1 MDHNLILE
9 NIKAKLTLVP
19 HKPGCYQMLNDKNKI
34 IYVGKA
40 KDLHNR
46 LRSYFS
52 GSHDAKTTRM
62 LMDVV
67 TFEYIVATSEVE
79 AFLLELNYIKEYRP
93 QYNIL
98 LMDDKTYP
106 YICFLDENHPKLV
119 YTRDI
124 KKFTRKTQNKVFG
137 PFPNVKACR
146 DLVEILNKVYPF
158 RKCNQIPKKSCI
170 YYDMHQCLAP
180 CINDVKKEDYK
191 PFIDSVTKVLN
202 GSDKEL
208 LNKLEQKMQD
218 ASENLEFEK
227 AIEYRDII
235 NSVNAISEKQSII
248 INDGVSRDV
257 LGFYESDGVVSI
269 QLFHMRYGKI
279 IERTCE
285 VFDVYDN
292 LNEVVLSYIYQF
304 YDSKT
309 NVKPYELLIPFLED
323 YQLISE
329 IFDLRINVPVKG
341 VKKKLVDLANQNAKE
356 SLEHAKS
363 LRKMKLSKT
372 KEPLLE
378 LANMLNIDY
387 PKVIEL
393 FDNSNIQ
400 GASAVSA
407 MVSYVDGMP
416 SRKDY
421 RKYKVKTVEGA
432 DDYHTMIEVLTR
444 RYKRLKEEHEKHP
457 HNYPDLIIVDGGK
470 IQVKAALK
478 VLKEL
483 EVTNDINVIGLQKDN
498 NHKTESIIT
507 SSLEEIKIDKKSN
520 IFLLLESMQDEVHRF
535 AITFFKNTH
544 SKNTLTSVLDNITGI
559 GKKRKLILHN
569 NFKSINEMINAPI
582 EKYIS
587 LGFPKEVATN
597 LIETLKKSE

>member
-1 MDHNLILE
+1 MDQSIILE
-9 NIKAKLTLVP
+9 NIKTKLTLVP
-19 HKPGCYQMLNDKNKI
+19 HKPGCYQMLNNKNEI

-40 KDLHNR
+40 KDLHKR

-52 GSHDAKTTRM
+52 GTHDAKTTRM

-106 YICFLDENHPKLV
+106 YICFIDENHPKLV

-124 KKFTRKTQNKVFG
+124 KKFTRKKQNKVFG
-137 PFPNVKACR
+137 PFPNVKACK
-146 DLVEILNKVYPF
+146 DLVEILNKIYPF
-158 RKCNQIPKKSCI
+158 RKCKQIPKKSCL
-170 YYDMHQCLAP
+170 YYDMGQCLAP
-180 CINDVKKEDYK
+180 CINNVNKEDYE
-191 PFIDSVTKVLN
+191 PYVESVFKVLN

-208 LNKLEQKMQD
+208 LNQLNLKMQD

-227 AIEYRDII
+227 AIEYRNII
-235 NSVNAISEKQSII
+235 NSINEISQKQSII

-257 LGFYESDGVVSI
+257 LGYYEKDGIVSI

-292 LNEVVLSYIYQF
+292 LNEIIVSYIYQF
-304 YDSKT
+304 YDST
-309 NVKPYELLIPFLED
+309 ASLPYELLIPYLED
-323 YQLISE
+323 YSIITDLLN
-329 IFDLRINVPVKG
+329 LRINIPVKG
-341 VKKKLVDLANQNAKE
+341 IKKKLVDLACGNAKE
-356 SLEHAKS
+356 SLEHALNLKK
-363 LRKMKLSKT
+363 LKLSKT
-372 KEPLLE
+372 KEPLIE
-378 LANMLNIDY
+378 LSNLIGIDY
-387 PKVIEL
+387 PKRIEL

-407 MVSYVDGMP
+407 MVSYIDGVA

-444 RYKRLKEEHEKHP
+444 RYKRLKEENLILP
-457 HNYPDLIIVDGGK
+457 NLIIVDGGK
-470 IQVKAALK
+470 IQVKAAVK
-478 VLKEL
+478 VLKDL
-483 EVTNDINVIGLQKDN
+483 NINTINVIGLQKDDK
-498 NHKTESIIT
+498 HRTDSIVT
-507 SSLEEIKIDKKSN
+507 SNLDEVKVDKKSN

-535 AITFFKNTH
+535 AITFFKQTH
-544 SKNTLTSVLDNITGI
+544 SKNTLASILDDIKGI
-559 GKKRKLILHN
+559 GKIRKKILQE
-569 NFKSINEMINAPI
+569 NFKSITEMINAPI
-582 EKYIS
+582 EKYLS
-587 LGFPKEVATN
+587 LGFSKDVATN
-597 LIETLKKSE
+597 FIETLKSRDQS

>member
-1 MDHNLILE
+1 MDHNQILE

-19 HKPGCYQMLNDKNKI
+19 HKPGCYQMKNNQNEI

-40 KDLHNR
+40 KDLHKR

-106 YICFLDENHPKLV
+106 YICFIDENHPKLV

-124 KKFTRKTQNKVFG
+124 KKFTRKKQNKVFG
-137 PFPNVKACR
+137 PFPNVKACK
-146 DLVEILNKVYPF
+146 DLVEILNKIYPF
-158 RKCNQIPKKSCI
+158 RKCKQIPKKSCL
-170 YYDMHQCLAP
+170 YYDMGQCLAP
-180 CINDVKKEDYK
+180 CINNVNKEDYE
-191 PFIDSVTKVLN
+191 PYVESVFKVLN

-208 LNKLEQKMQD
+208 LNQLNLKMQD

-227 AIEYRDII
+227 AIEYRNII
-235 NSVNAISEKQSII
+235 NSINEISQKQSII

-257 LGFYESDGVVSI
+257 LGYYEKDGIVSI

-292 LNEVVLSYIYQF
+292 LNEIIVSYIYQF
-304 YDSKT
+304 YDST
-309 NVKPYELLIPFLED
+309 ASLPYELLIPYLED
-323 YQLISE
+323 YSIITDLLN
-329 IFDLRINVPVKG
+329 LRINIPVKG
-341 VKKKLVDLANQNAKE
+341 IKKKLVDLACGNAKE
-356 SLEHAKS
+356 SLEHALNLKK
-363 LRKMKLSKT
+363 LKLSKT
-372 KEPLLE
+372 KEPLIE
-378 LANMLNIDY
+378 LSNLIGIDY
-387 PKVIEL
+387 PKRIEL

-407 MVSYVDGMP
+407 MVSYIDGVA

-444 RYKRLKEEHEKHP
+444 RYKRLKEENLILP
-457 HNYPDLIIVDGGK
+457 NLIIVDGGK
-470 IQVKAALK
+470 IQVKAAVK
-478 VLKEL
+478 VLKDL
-483 EVTNDINVIGLQKDN
+483 NINTINVIGLQKDDK
-498 NHKTESIIT
+498 HRTDSIVT
-507 SSLEEIKIDKKSN
+507 SNLDEVKVDKKSN

-535 AITFFKNTH
+535 AITFFKQTH
-544 SKNTLTSVLDNITGI
+544 SKNTLASILDDIKGI
-559 GKKRKLILHN
+559 GKIRKKILQE
-569 NFKSINEMINAPI
+569 NFKSITEMINAPI
-582 EKYIS
+582 EKYLS
-587 LGFPKEVATN
+587 LGFSKDVATN
-597 LIETLKKSE
+597 FIETLKSRDQS

>member
-1 MDHNLILE
+1 MDQSIILE
-9 NIKAKLTLVP
+9 NIKTKLTLVP
-19 HKPGCYQMLNDKNKI
+19 HKPGCYQMLNNKNEI

-40 KDLHNR
+40 KDLHKR

-52 GSHDAKTTRM
+52 GTHDAKTTRM

-106 YICFLDENHPKLV
+106 YICFIDENHPKLV
-119 YTRDI
+119 YTRDV
-124 KKFTRKTQNKVFG
+124 KKFTRKKQNKVFG
-137 PFPNVKACR
+137 PFPNVKACK
-146 DLVEILNKVYPF
+146 DLVEILNKIYPF
-158 RKCNQIPKKSCI
+158 RKCKQIPKKSCL
-170 YYDMHQCLAP
+170 YYDMGQCLAP
-180 CINDVKKEDYK
+180 CINNVNKEDYE
-191 PFIDSVTKVLN
+191 PYVESVFKVLN

-208 LNKLEQKMQD
+208 LNQLNLKMQD

-227 AIEYRDII
+227 AIEYRNII
-235 NSVNAISEKQSII
+235 NSINEISQKQSII

-257 LGFYESDGVVSI
+257 LGYYEKDGIVSI

-292 LNEVVLSYIYQF
+292 LNEIIVSYIYQF
-304 YDSKT
+304 YDST
-309 NVKPYELLIPFLED
+309 ASLPYELLIPYLED
-323 YQLISE
+323 YSIITDLLN
-329 IFDLRINVPVKG
+329 LRINIPVKG
-341 VKKKLVDLANQNAKE
+341 IKKKLVELACGNAKE
-356 SLEHAKS
+356 SLEHALNLKK
-363 LRKMKLSKT
+363 LKLSKT
-372 KEPLLE
+372 KEPLIE
-378 LANMLNIDY
+378 LSNLIGIDY
-387 PKVIEL
+387 PKRIEL

-407 MVSYVDGMP
+407 MVSYIDGVA

-444 RYKRLKEEHEKHP
+444 RYKRLKEENLILP
-457 HNYPDLIIVDGGK
+457 NLIIVDGGK
-470 IQVKAALK
+470 IQVKAAIK
-478 VLKEL
+478 VLKDL
-483 EVTNDINVIGLQKDN
+483 NINTINVIGLQKDDK
-498 NHKTESIIT
+498 HRTDSIVT
-507 SSLEEIKIDKKSN
+507 SNLDEVKVDKKSN

-535 AITFFKNTH
+535 AITFFKQTH
-544 SKNTLTSVLDNITGI
+544 SKNTLASILDDIKGI
-559 GKKRKLILHN
+559 GKIRKKILQE
-569 NFKSINEMINAPI
+569 NFKNITEMINAPI
-582 EKYIS
+582 EKYLS
-587 LGFPKEVATN
+587 LGFSKDVATN
-597 LIETLKKSE
+597 FIETLKSRDQS